1 MAKTKI
7 RESLM
12 TNSDQTKSTYDSLSV
27 TRYASVRDV
36 IAVIDA
42 GAAQIALVMEQN
54 RLIGVVTDGDVRR
67 GLLRGVSLDAP
78 VTKIMRQNFRSMLAN
93 ADASE
98 ALALMQRETLHQIPV
113 LDESGKVVHL
123 FLLEDLIK
131 PQKLSNTVVIM
142 AGGEGKRLRP
152 LTHDCPKP
160 MLQVA
165 GKPLLEIIL
174 KQCMDAGFE
183 NYYFAV
189 NYLKEQIQSYFQ
201 DGSAWGVRIQYLEE
215 DKPLG
220 TAGALSLL
228 PQRPTHPFLVLNGD
242 LLTRVDYRNLLRFH
256 ADHQST
262 ATLCVRKHT
271 TQIPYGVVRMDDL
284 KVMALEEKP
293 TMTHH
298 VNAGIYLLNPD
309 VLDLVP
315 NGAFFDMP
323 ELLETVAK
331 QGKTVNAFPV
341 HEYWLDIGH
350 MESLERAHGEWR

>member
-1 MAKTKI
+1 MKAI
-7 RESLM
+7 QDYCVSPL
-12 TNSDQTKSTYDSLSV
+12 STL
-27 TRYASVRDV
+27 RK
-36 IAVIDA
+36 AVEIIDR
-42 GAAQIALVMEQN
+42 GAAQIALITDSDS
-54 RLIGVVTDGDVRR
+54 LIGIVTDGDVRR
-67 GLLRGVSLDAP
+67 GLLLGESLDAP
-78 VTKIMRQNFRSMLAN
+78 VTNIMRRDFRSLPAN
-93 ADASE
+93 ATAAE

-113 LDESGKVVHL
+113 LDEAGKVVHL

-131 PQKLSNTVVIM
+131 PQKLPNSVVIM

-152 LTHDCPKP
+152 LTNDCPKP

-183 NYYFAV
+183 HFYFAV
-189 NYLKEQIQSYFQ
+189 NYLKEQIQSHFQ
-201 DGSAWGVRIQYLEE
+201 DGSAWGARIQYLEE

-228 PQRPTHPFLVLNGD
+228 PQRPDHPFLVLNGD
-242 LLTRVDYRNLLRFH
+242 VLTRVDYTHLLRFH

-262 ATLCVRKHT
+262 ATMCVREHS
-271 TQIPYGVVRMDDL
+271 TQIPYGVVRMDDV
-284 KVMALEEKP
+284 KVVALEEKP
-293 TMTHH
+293 VLTHY

-315 NGAFFDMP
+315 KDAFFDMP
-323 ELLETVAK
+323 QLLETAAQ
-331 QGKTVNAFPV
+331 QGKSVSAFPM

-350 MESLERAHGEWR
+350 PETLERAHGEWR